1 MTTKRDII
9 FEQITDTLI
18 RLKNQGLLSERQY
31 EVLKQDWGYQLDA
44 VIENENANSEQ
55 ITWNIQTSI

>member
-44 VIENENANSEQ
+44 VIQDENANSEQ